1 VTAFQHLLDNCSS
14 ELLDTC
20 SALSI
25 LQHNEALIEE
35 FIHFSM
41 GGVYSSFMLGGL
53 KVSSWAKR
61 LLLRESSISQAV
73 DTLHTI
79 ARVSAAGIG
88 WCQCSIGGRGTQ
100 VV

>member
-1 VTAFQHLLDNCSS
+1 
-14 ELLDTC
+14 
-20 SALSI
+20 
-25 LQHNEALIEE
+25 LQHNEALIDE

-79 ARVSAAGIG
+79 ARVSAAAT
-88 WCQCSIGGRGTQ
+88 RP
-100 VV
+100 

>member
-1 VTAFQHLLDNCSS
+1 MMADLSLL
-14 ELLDTC
+14 LLC
-20 SALSI
+20 WLLPAVVYCH
-25 LQHNEALIEE
+25 QHNEAMIDE

-79 ARVSAAGIG
+79 ARVS
-88 WCQCSIGGRGTQ
+88 
-100 VV
+100 VEL